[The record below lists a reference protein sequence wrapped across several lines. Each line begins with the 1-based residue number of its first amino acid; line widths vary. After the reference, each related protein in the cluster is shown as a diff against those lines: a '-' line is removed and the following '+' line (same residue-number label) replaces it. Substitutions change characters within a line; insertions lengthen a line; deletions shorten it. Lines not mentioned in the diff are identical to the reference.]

1 MRNTLCPTDLGII
14 MSYQCQ
20 CACKHCLY
28 NCGPRWK
35 DWMSPQT
42 LREALQATQAWH
54 HRFQIHLTGGE
65 PFLNFP
71 LLLEGVRIATELGI
85 PCYVETNAGWCLRK
99 EDVAEKF
106 AALKETGLNAILISC
121 SPFHAEKIPPARTF
135 LAIRKALEVFGR
147 QGVMV
152 YMTHCLEQVQLFD
165 AEKTTP
171 IERYVERFGLERA
184 GRLLWDGYSIISGG
198 RSGYALGHLTS
209 KRPAAAFRGQNCFL
223 EIIHAHHSHF
233 DLYGNYISW
242 FCGGLTVGD
251 WHNLP
256 QVLDDFRNH
265 RFPPLVNILV
275 HSGPFGLSE
284 MARAEYGYQELPQ
297 GYAGKCH
304 LCVDVRRCLYQRGE
318 FVELQP
324 GGFYEEAVT
333 IRPNSRQ
340 IHEALSTRY

>member
-1 MRNTLCPTDLGII
+1 MYQRPLRPTDLGII

-35 DWMSPQT
+35 DWMSPEI

-54 HRFQIHLTGGE
+54 HHFQIHLTGGE

-71 LLLEGVRIATELGI
+71 LLLEGVRIATELDI
-85 PCYVETNAGWCLRK
+85 PCYVETNAGWCLRE

-106 AALKETGLNAILISC
+106 ATLREAGLNAVLISC

-135 LAIRKALEVFGR
+135 LAIRKALEMFGR
-147 QGVMV
+147 QRVMV
-152 YMTHCLEQVQLFD
+152 YMAHCLEQVQLSGLD
-165 AEKTTP
+165 KTTP
-171 IERYVERFGLERA
+171 IECYVERLGLERA
-184 GRLLWDGYSIISGG
+184 GVLLWDGYSIISGG
-198 RSGYALGHLTS
+198 RAGYALGHLTR

-251 WHNLP
+251 WHDLP
-256 QVLDDFRNH
+256 QVLDDFRNR
-265 RFPPLVNILV
+265 RFPPLVDILV
-275 HSGPFGLSE
+275 RSGSLGLFE
-284 MARAEYGYQELPQ
+284 MARAEYGYHELSG

-318 FVELQP
+318 FAELRP
-324 GGFYEEAVT
+324 GRFYEEAVT
-333 IRPNSRQ
+333 
-340 IHEALSTRY
+340 T